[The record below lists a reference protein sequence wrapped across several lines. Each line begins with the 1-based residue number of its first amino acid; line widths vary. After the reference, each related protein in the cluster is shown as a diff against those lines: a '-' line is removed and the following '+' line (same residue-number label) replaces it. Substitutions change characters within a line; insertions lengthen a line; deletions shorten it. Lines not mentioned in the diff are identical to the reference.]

1 MHTTKTNDNERKRAH
16 RHEDGVRDC
25 RGGGLAIPFWGPM
38 HDTPPTGPHNEDVQ
52 DLFFTAE
59 VGWRSPLWDPC
70 TAPHRPAL
78 HPNAQKSWKDPLKK
92 KTTTNEQKRHTS
104 GQKPVFDPNTA
115 TPVRRLRGKIGE
127 APTWQARAPRQAG
140 ISVRILLQVFPLGSW
155 HAPG

>member
-1 MHTTKTNDNERKRAH
+1 MQDTERTKTSPPRGLSNDERRRTCTFFVTRTRRRVAPSERSGAHAQRPHRWGGLRNDERRQAKTNENEPH
-16 RHEDGVRDC
+16 
-25 RGGGLAIPFWGPM
+25 RGGLSN
-38 HDTPPTGPHNEDVQ
+38 D
-52 DLFFTAE
+52 
-59 VGWRSPLWDPC
+59 
-70 TAPHRPAL
+70 
-78 HPNAQKSWKDPLKK
+78 
-92 KTTTNEQKRHTS
+92 EQKRHTS